1 MATCAG
7 ALACLGIGCS
17 SSTPGTG
24 TGTATG
30 ASTGSVTGGGGQG
43 TAGGSMV
50 AGDGGQGNV
59 AGGSSSPDASMGG
72 SGTGTVDGGTGTGT
86 STGASFK
93 ECADNATDAE
103 LVPANLLFVVDRS
116 GSMNCTPDTPSAE
129 CELDPRYDPTVES
142 KWDITATAL
151 WSALESLAEKP
162 NVSVGVNMFPDAGS
176 GGQDACN
183 VEQELSVDVGT
194 LDEGHLDDLRTFF
207 SGVIPSGATP
217 LVGATTLGYAAILDR
232 LVEGTLE
239 GNTFVVLITD
249 GKETCDTVEGSGGDT
264 PLDTLL
270 TQTIA
275 DSRQLSIRTFVIGS
289 PGSEDFRGPLS
300 QIAFEGGT
308 ALSADCDHS
317 GDDDTGNCHFDMTR
331 ATDFEAELSAALDAI
346 TNDRSLSCI
355 FDIPNERVN
364 LGLVN
369 VSHELDGD
377 ETVLVRDDRDCAT
390 DADGWQYIQDPATGE
405 VKIEL
410 CGDACDAV
418 ASMGGQ
424 VRIVLGCPSRVIQ

>member
-1 MATCAG
+1 MAGDGGQTSTMGGASSVADASTAG
-7 ALACLGIGCS
+7 SGDVDG
-17 SSTPGTG
+17 G

-30 ASTGSVTGGGGQG
+30 AS
-43 TAGGSMV
+43 
-50 AGDGGQGNV
+50 
-59 AGGSSSPDASMGG
+59 
-72 SGTGTVDGGTGTGT
+72 
-86 STGASFK
+86 FK
-93 ECADNATDAE
+93 QCADNATDAE

-129 CELDPRYDPTVES
+129 CEKDPRYDPTVES

-151 WSALESLAEKP
+151 WSALESLSQKP

-183 VEQELSVDVGT
+183 IEQDLSVDVDT
-194 LDEGHLDDLRTFF
+194 LDEAHLDSLKTFF
-207 SGVIPSGATP
+207 GGVIPSGATP
-217 LVGATTLGYAAILDR
+217 LVGATTLGYASILDR

-249 GKETCDTVEGSGGDT
+249 GKETCDTVEASGGST
-264 PLDTLL
+264 PLETLL
-270 TQTIA
+270 TETIA

-300 QIAFEGGT
+300 QIAYEGGT
-308 ALSADCDHS
+308 ALSDDCDHS
-317 GDDDTGNCHFDMTR
+317 GDNATGDCHFDMTR

-369 VSHELDGD
+369 VSHELDGE
-377 ETVLVRDDRDCAT
+377 ETVLSRDDRECAT
-390 DADGWQYIQDPATGE
+390 DADGWQYFQDPATGE

-418 ASMGGQ
+418 ATQGGQ